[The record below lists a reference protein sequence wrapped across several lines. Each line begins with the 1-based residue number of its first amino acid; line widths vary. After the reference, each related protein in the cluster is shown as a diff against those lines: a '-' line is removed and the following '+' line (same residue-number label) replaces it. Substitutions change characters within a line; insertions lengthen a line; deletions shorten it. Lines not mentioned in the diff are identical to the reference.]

1 MKSSDV
7 ESAPDRVRVLNAVVL
22 QNAFFCV
29 FNAMLTATAHT
40 THVRCAGTPA
50 LSNSKAFAGEPS
62 AESRGVDSLG
72 NARSAVRSCAEL
84 SDATHAPH
92 QGNRLIRV

>member
-7 ESAPDRVRVLNAVVL
+7 ENAADRVRVLNAVVL
-22 QNAFFCV
+22 QNAVFCV

-40 THVRCAGTPA
+40 THVRCAAAARCST
-50 LSNSKAFAGEPS
+50 SQAFAGEPS

-72 NARSAVRSCAEL
+72 NARSA
-84 SDATHAPH
+84 
-92 QGNRLIRV
+92 G

>member
-22 QNAFFCV
+22 QNAVFCV

-40 THVRCAGTPA
+40 THVRCAAAARCSTRKPLRGNLPRNRAA
-50 LSNSKAFAGEPS
+50 LIPSETLGVRCEVVLNFPTQHMRRIKAIG
-62 AESRGVDSLG
+62 
-72 NARSAVRSCAEL
+72 
-84 SDATHAPH
+84 
-92 QGNRLIRV
+92 